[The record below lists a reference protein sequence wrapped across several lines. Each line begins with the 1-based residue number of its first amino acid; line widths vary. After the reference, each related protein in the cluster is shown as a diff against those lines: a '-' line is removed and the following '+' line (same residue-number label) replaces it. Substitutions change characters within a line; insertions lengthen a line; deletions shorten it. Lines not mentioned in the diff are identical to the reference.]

1 MLGLVVAEELDA
13 EPVLLLAAVVVG
25 AALGLEAG
33 DEPEVEAAAE
43 LAEEAVDGLL
53 LADEVE
59 DSVPLVAAMK
69 GPMIPPCW

>member
-1 MLGLVVAEELDA
+1 LLVAAVPDA

-25 AALGLEAG
+25 AAPELETG
-33 DEPEVEAAAE
+33 DEPEVAAAEE

-53 LADEVE
+53 LADEDE

-69 GPMIPPCW
+69 GPRMPPCC